1 VNPLLRA
8 VYLNRAAREKEKAAF
23 NMQQAQRMEAQDSEE
38 TGDILIPS
46 TKTDSDSTQFKPS
59 SGVAT
64 LVIPWLTSEKDRKKL
79 YGDDRFFNTKEEQ
92 ERYIRDWIRE
102 MAGMPEEAA
111 EQEDGGI
118 GIV

>member
-1 VNPLLRA
+1 
-8 VYLNRAAREKEKAAF
+8 
-23 NMQQAQRMEAQDSEE
+23 MEAQVDSTTPHEKSE
-38 TGDILIPS
+38 NE
-46 TKTDSDSTQFKPS
+46 SDSTQFKPS

-64 LVIPWLTSEKDRKKL
+64 LVIPWLTSEKDRKML

-118 GIV
+118 GIA

>member
-1 VNPLLRA
+1 MNPLLRA
-8 VYLNRAAREKEKAAF
+8 IYLNRAAREKEKAAF
-23 NMQQAQRMEAQDSEE
+23 NMQQAQQMEAQVDSTTRHEKSE
-38 TGDILIPS
+38 NE
-46 TKTDSDSTQFKPS
+46 SDSTQFKPS